1 MNVNFLTASSFFPCY
16 TKAYRKEQTRVACAA
31 VKDPNW
37 RKLFHFD
44 TIQTEPK
51 ACSPSL
57 SLKQKHQI
65 HKMSGVERMEH
76 NFKGERGLRS
86 WYHSHTI
93 FSYKNKADCAA
104 LFGLDSANLSVRV
117 YGDFPAVYC

>member
-1 MNVNFLTASSFFPCY
+1 M
-16 TKAYRKEQTRVACAA
+16 
-31 VKDPNW
+31 
-37 RKLFHFD
+37 LFHFD

-57 SLKQKHQI
+57 SLKQKYQI
-65 HKMSGVERMEH
+65 HKMSDVERTEH

-86 WYHSHTI
+86 WYQSHTK
-93 FSYKNKADCAA
+93 FSYKNKVDCTA

-117 YGDFPAVYC
+117 YGDFPTVYC